1 MVEIKQ
7 NITNIMKGL
16 KHMNKSLEIKTALR
30 NQFKEGTSKMAKRVC
45 YGYLQDENGN
55 LIINEAEA
63 EIVKWIFESY
73 LSGYSLGRIANEL
86 YQKGIKSPTGRD
98 KWNREAIDKLLSNEK
113 YLGIVLLQK
122 TFSIMGTQFENK
134 GIRDKYLT
142 RNSHSA
148 IISIE
153 LFKKVQQAKVE
164 RGRGTKIGENTASD
178 MLNVISML

>member
-1 MVEIKQ
+1 
-7 NITNIMKGL
+7 
-16 KHMNKSLEIKTALR
+16 
-30 NQFKEGTSKMAKRVC
+30 MAKRVC

-113 YLGIVLLQK
+113 YTGRVLLQK
-122 TFSIMGTQFENK
+122 TIRTGRVQVKNEGEEWQYLYENA
-134 GIRDKYLT
+134 
-142 RNSHSA
+142 HAA
-148 IISIE
+148 IISDE
-153 LFKKVQQAKVE
+153 LFWSVQKVKASRAKIV
-164 RGRGTKIGENTASD
+164 S
-178 MLNVISML
+178 

>member
-1 MVEIKQ
+1 
-7 NITNIMKGL
+7 
-16 KHMNKSLEIKTALR
+16 MNKSIEIKTALR
-30 NQFKEGTSKMAKRVC
+30 NQFKEGTSKMANRVC
-45 YGYLQDENGN
+45 YGYSQDENGN
-55 LIINEAEA
+55 LIINEEA

-122 TFSIMGTQFENK
+122 TFSIMGTQFENN
-134 GIRDKYLT
+134 GIRDKYLM
-142 RNSHSA
+142 RNSHSG

-153 LFKKVQQAKVE
+153 LFKKVQETKVE
-164 RGRGTKIGENTASD
+164 RGRGKKIGENTASD

>member
-1 MVEIKQ
+1 
-7 NITNIMKGL
+7 MKI
-16 KHMNKSLEIKTALR
+16 MNKSLEIKTALR
-30 NQFKEGTSKMAKRVC
+30 NQFKEGTSRMAKRVC
-45 YGYLQDENGN
+45 YGYSQDENGD

-63 EIVKWIFESY
+63 KIVKWIFESY

-86 YQKGIKSPTGRD
+86 YKNGIKSPAGRD

-122 TFSIMGTQFENK
+122 TFSIVGTQFENK

-153 LFKKVQQAKVE
+153 LFKKVQGAKVE

>member
-1 MVEIKQ
+1 MTINEAVKLSIKE
-7 NITNIMKGL
+7 NKCITRNGNLFPVYILPTDTTNCCIGFL
-16 KHMNKSLEIKTALR
+16 K
-30 NQFKEGTSKMAKRVC
+30 
-45 YGYLQDENGN
+45 DENGN

-86 YQKGIKSPTGRD
+86 YQKEIKSPTGRD
-98 KWNREAIDKLLSNEK
+98 KWSREAIDKLLSNEK

-134 GIRDKYLT
+134 GIIDKYLT